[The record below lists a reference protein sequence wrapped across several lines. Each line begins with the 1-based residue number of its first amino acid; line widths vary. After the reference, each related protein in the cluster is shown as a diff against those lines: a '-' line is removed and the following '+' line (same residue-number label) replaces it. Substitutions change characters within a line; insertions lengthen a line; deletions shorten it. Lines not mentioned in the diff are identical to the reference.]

1 MKPDETAALAKEAN
15 RETWTLLE
23 REDRGPDDD
32 ERMVHAAHAS
42 AFHWQQAGG
51 DLESARADWLLSHV
65 YAILGR
71 SEEAVRYAQRCLATC
86 ETNRFGD
93 FDLAYAYEGVARSAA
108 CAGDAHG
115 AARWRAKAEQ
125 AALAIAD
132 REDRELFG
140 ADLAAEP
147 WYGT

>member
-1 MKPDETAALAKEAN
+1 MKPDEREALAKEAN
-15 RETWTLLE
+15 RETWALLE
-23 REDRGPDDD
+23 RDARSAEDD

-65 YAILGR
+65 YAVLGR
-71 SEEAVRYAQRCLATC
+71 YDEASRYARRCLATC
-86 ETNRFGD
+86 EANGFGD

-108 CAGDAHG
+108 CTGDAG
-115 AARWRAKAEQ
+115 EAAQWRAKAEQ
-125 AALAIAD
+125 AAIAIAD
-132 REDRELFG
+132 GEDRDLFR